1 MSIQEGVIKYRL
13 HHQKQDIPADI
24 DIGEIEH
31 WRARFHEMGL
41 IAQDPKRYDGHGF
54 GNISQ
59 RCPRHDAPLAFLVSG
74 SQTAHLPHMDA
85 RGYALVTHFD
95 IEENRLD
102 AIGATPPSSE
112 SLTHAVVY
120 QNDATANAV
129 IHVHDPLTWRRADVL
144 GLPITDPKVAYGTV
158 AMANEMKRI
167 MTSGLAP
174 ECVMAMG
181 GHEDGIIAW
190 GKDLQSAASV
200 LLRVHDLGKEWL
212 A

>member
-13 HHQKQDIPADI
+13 HHRKQDIPVDI
-24 DIGEIEH
+24 DIEAIER

-41 IAQDPKRYDGHGF
+41 IAQDPRRYDGHDF

-112 SLTHAVVY
+112 ALTHAVIY
-120 QNDATANAV
+120 ENDATANAA
-129 IHVHDPLTWRRADVL
+129 IHIHDPLPWQRAEAL
-144 GLPITDPKVAYGTV
+144 GLPITDPRVAYGTV

-167 MTSGLAP
+167 MTSGLTP

-190 GKDLQSAASV
+190 GKDLPSVASALS
-200 LLRVHDLGKEWL
+200 RYHDQAKQLP